1 MLTTSVLAEK
11 AAVPV
16 FTVRHYTRIGLLNP
30 ERQKTNGY
38 KVYRQSD
45 ITLLRFITNA
55 KELGFSLKEIAGILK
70 KADHGESPCPDVRE
84 VIVERIRETRQK
96 IKHLQ
101 LLERKMI
108 KAKSDWEKMQNGI
121 PDGHSVCHLIESFGN

>member
-11 AAVPV
+11 ADVPV

-96 IKHLQ
+96 IKHLK

>member
-11 AAVPV
+11 ADVPV